1 MRSYIRHP
9 TNIPI
14 QVSTSEYDASHVR
27 ARNLSAGGLC
37 FTTMEQVRVGA
48 RVDFWIPVVQPEYQ
62 GSGVIVWRRQ
72 ASPKGYEVGVRFTT
86 EDEYFRARMVE
97 QVCLIEDYRQR
108 LALKGRMLT
117 SEQAALEWI
126 ARYAAD
132 FAGDKKASLH

>member
-9 TNIPI
+9 TSIPI
-14 QVSTSEYDASHVR
+14 QVSAGEDESAHVR

-37 FTTMEQVRVGA
+37 FITQELVKVGTK
-48 RVDFWIPVVQPEYQ
+48 VDFWIPVVQPEYQ
-62 GSGVIVWRRQ
+62 GTGVIVWRRDR
-72 ASPKGYEVGVRFTT
+72 AAKGYEVGVRFTS
-86 EDEYFRARMVE
+86 EDEYFRVRMVE

-108 LALKGRMLT
+108 LALKGRSLT

-132 FAGDKKASLH
+132 FADDKKASLH